1 MANFRVTPASVS
13 TAKPSVR
20 SHRVQQRLQ
29 PPLNCCEFCVPC
41 DRSGAL
47 DDTSKLFALR
57 EVCHDSERTTCSMI
71 DAEKLTRQEPPAKG
85 LLSQESRGT
94 LTRFTSEEILGSH

>member
-1 MANFRVTPASVS
+1 M
-13 TAKPSVR
+13 
-20 SHRVQQRLQ
+20 
-29 PPLNCCEFCVPC
+29 PC

-57 EVCHDSERTTCSMI
+57 EVCHDSERTTRSMI
-71 DAEKLTRQEPPAKG
+71 DAEKLTRQEPPAKE
-85 LLSQESRGT
+85 LLSQESRGI